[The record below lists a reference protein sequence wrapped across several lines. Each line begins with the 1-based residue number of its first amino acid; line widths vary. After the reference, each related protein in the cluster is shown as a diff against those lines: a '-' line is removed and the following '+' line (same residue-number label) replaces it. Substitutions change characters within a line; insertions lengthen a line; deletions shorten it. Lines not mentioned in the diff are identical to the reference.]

1 MSLVDRSHKSVNGFW
16 FRPVSEGILPQTA
29 LKSCSDFQLLECWQH
44 CDYHLLY
51 ATPTEMELESD
62 ARWGPLQTTSQHF
75 LCFTGMKGTK
85 FTIQSH
91 LFYFYLPTKI
101 SVNEENM
108 HRTSSKILIEY
119 SYLATV
125 PFARNL
131 CNNMTVCLIIRF
143 SLSLQP
149 NNMTICPIIRFS
161 LSLQPNWYAVC
172 KVAYFYSHQPVCE

>member
-1 MSLVDRSHKSVNGFW
+1 M
-16 FRPVSEGILPQTA
+16 FRFSIVGMLTA
-29 LKSCSDFQLLECWQH
+29 LRLSPAVCHTDGNGTGIRCKMG
-44 CDYHLLY
+44 
-51 ATPTEMELESD
+51 TPE
-62 ARWGPLQTTSQHF
+62 TTSQHF

-172 KVAYFYSHQPVCE
+172 KVVYFYSHQPVCE